1 MSFEKTPRP
10 FQVVQNKATES
21 GGMKIQIGKLEL
33 SITTLNGVNEVVV
46 FSESG
51 DQVSQTTLTDFN
63 DVVSLFWKLEALDIS

>member
-10 FQVVQNKATES
+10 FKVVQNKAAET
-21 GGMKIQIGKLEL
+21 GVMKIQIGKLEL

-51 DQVSQTTLTDFN
+51 DQVSETKLTDFN
-63 DVVSLFWKLEALDIS
+63 EVVSLFWKLEALDIS

>member
-10 FQVVQNKATES
+10 FKVVQNKATES
-21 GGMKIQIGKLEL
+21 GVMKIQIGKLEL
-33 SITTLNGVNEVVV
+33 SITTLNGMNEVVV

>member
-1 MSFEKTPRP
+1 MCIRDR

-21 GGMKIQIGKLEL
+21 GVMKIQIGKLEL